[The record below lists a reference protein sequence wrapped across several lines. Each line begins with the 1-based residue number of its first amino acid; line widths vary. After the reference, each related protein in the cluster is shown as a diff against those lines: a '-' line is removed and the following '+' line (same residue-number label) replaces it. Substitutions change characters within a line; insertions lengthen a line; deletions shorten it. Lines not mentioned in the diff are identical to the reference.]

1 MAVSDRL
8 LLLVDRVADGTG
20 RPPLERAFVAIEGE
34 RIVALGPVGDHE
46 EGRPGA
52 TRRLAY
58 PGCTLVPGL
67 VDSHVHLTFSAG
79 PIPLRQL
86 QDDSDIRLAL
96 RGIANARAAL
106 QAGVTTVR
114 DLGSR
119 GRIALELRDAITA
132 GVVPGPR
139 VLACGRPITSP
150 GGHCHFLGGA
160 ARGVEAVSRLAAE
173 LIEQGADAIKIMGTG
188 GNMTE
193 GSDPLQAQFSV
204 AELREIV
211 RIARAARRRVTVHAR
226 GVDGMRR
233 AVDAGVDGIEH
244 ARMEV
249 APGHWGFD
257 EGLARAMA
265 DQGITAAPTLAASFR
280 ASQAKAGGAKVGL
293 REGMVPIPVRQQN
306 ARRLREQGVRV
317 VVGTDAGAAL
327 ARFDEAA
334 HLEMELLV
342 GAGWTPLEALEA
354 GTRGAAAAIGMQ
366 HDVGTVEPGKVADLV
381 VVRGD
386 PTRNISDIRQVEHV
400 FQRGRLVA
408 SGGHLLDDRRPLP
421 WPPGEI
427 AERRS
432 LWDRLA

>member
-1 MAVSDRL
+1 VDRL
-8 LLLVDRVADGTG
+8 IDGTG
-20 RPPLERAFVAIEGE
+20 RAPVERAFVAIEGE
-34 RIVALGPVGDHE
+34 RIVAAGPVGERDRRLPH
-46 EGRPGA
+46 A
-52 TRRLAY
+52 TRLDY
-58 PGCTLVPGL
+58 PGCTLLPGL

-79 PIPLRQL
+79 AVPLKQL
-86 QDDSDIRLAL
+86 QADSDMRLAL
-96 RGIANARAAL
+96 TGMANARAAL

-119 GRIALELRDAITA
+119 GRISLELRDAIAA

-150 GGHCHFLGGA
+150 RGHCHFLGGV
-160 ARGVEAVSRLAAE
+160 ARGVDAVSRLAAE
-173 LIEQGADAIKIMGTG
+173 LLEEGADAIKVMGTG

-193 GSDPLQAQFSV
+193 GSDPLAAQFSV

-211 RIARAARRRVTVHAR
+211 KVAGDAGRRVTVHAR

-233 AVDAGVDGIEH
+233 AVEAGVQGIEH

-249 APGHWGFD
+249 APGQWGFD
-257 EGLARAMA
+257 DEVARAMA

-280 ASQAKAGGAKVGL
+280 ASQAKAAGAKVGL

-306 ARRLREQGVRV
+306 ARRLRERGVRV

-342 GAGWTPLEALEA
+342 GAGWSPLDAIEA
-354 GTRGAAAAIGMQ
+354 GTRGAAAAIGLLEEI
-366 HDVGTVEPGKVADLV
+366 GTIEPGKIADLV

-386 PTRNISDIRQVEHV
+386 PSRNISDIRHVEHI
-400 FQRGRLVA
+400 FQRGREVA
-408 SGGHLLDDRRPLP
+408 SGGGVLADRRPRP
-421 WPPGEI
+421 WPAGEI

-432 LWDRLA
+432 LWAHLQ

>member
-1 MAVSDRL
+1 VDRL
-8 LLLVDRVADGTG
+8 IDGTG
-20 RPPLERAFVAIEGE
+20 HAPVERAFVAIEGE
-34 RIVALGPVGDHE
+34 RIVAVGPVGERDR
-46 EGRPGA
+46 GLPRA
-52 TRRLAY
+52 TRLDY
-58 PGCTLVPGL
+58 PGCTLLPGL

-79 PIPLRQL
+79 AVPLKQL
-86 QDDSDIRLAL
+86 QADSDTRLAL
-96 RGIANARAAL
+96 TGMANARAAL

-119 GRIALELRDAITA
+119 GRISLELRDAIAA

-150 GGHCHFLGGA
+150 RGHCHFLGGV
-160 ARGVEAVSRLAAE
+160 ARGVDAVSRLAAE
-173 LIEQGADAIKIMGTG
+173 LLEEGADAIKVMGTG

-211 RIARAARRRVTVHAR
+211 KVAGDAGRRVTVHAR

-233 AVDAGVDGIEH
+233 AVEAGVHGIEH

-249 APGHWGFD
+249 APGQWGFD
-257 EGLARAMA
+257 DEVARAMA

-280 ASQAKAGGAKVGL
+280 ASQAKAAGAKVGL

-306 ARRLREQGVRV
+306 ARRLRERGVRV

-342 GAGWTPLEALEA
+342 GAGWSPLDAIEA
-354 GTRGAAAAIGMQ
+354 GTRGAAAAIGLLE
-366 HDVGTVEPGKVADLV
+366 DIGTVEPGKIADLV

-386 PTRNISDIRQVEHV
+386 PSRNISDIRHVEHV
-400 FQRGRLVA
+400 FQRGREVA
-408 SGGHLLDDRRPLP
+408 SGGGLLADRRPLP
-421 WPPGEI
+421 WPVGEI

-432 LWDRLA
+432 LWAHLQ

>member
-1 MAVSDRL
+1 VDRL
-8 LLLVDRVADGTG
+8 IDGTG
-20 RPPLERAFVAIEGE
+20 RPPVERAFVAIEGE
-34 RIVALGPVGDHE
+34 RIVAAGPVGERDRRLPH
-46 EGRPGA
+46 A
-52 TRRLAY
+52 TRLDY
-58 PGCTLVPGL
+58 PGCTLLPGL

-79 PIPLRQL
+79 AVPLKQL
-86 QDDSDIRLAL
+86 QADSDMRLAL
-96 RGIANARAAL
+96 TGMANARAAL

-119 GRIALELRDAITA
+119 GRISLELRDAIAA

-150 GGHCHFLGGA
+150 RGHCHFLGGV
-160 ARGVEAVSRLAAE
+160 ARGVDAVSRLAAE
-173 LIEQGADAIKIMGTG
+173 LLEEGADAIKVMGTG

-193 GSDPLQAQFSV
+193 GSDPLAAQFSV

-211 RIARAARRRVTVHAR
+211 KVAGDAGRRVTVHAR

-233 AVDAGVDGIEH
+233 AVEAGVQGIEH

-249 APGHWGFD
+249 APGQWGFD
-257 EGLARAMA
+257 DEVARAMA

-280 ASQAKAGGAKVGL
+280 ASQAKAAGAKVGL

-306 ARRLREQGVRV
+306 ARRLRERGVRV

-342 GAGWTPLEALEA
+342 GAGWSPLDAIEA
-354 GTRGAAAAIGMQ
+354 GTRGAAAAIGLLEEI
-366 HDVGTVEPGKVADLV
+366 GTIEPGKIADLV

-386 PTRNISDIRQVEHV
+386 PSRNISDIRHVEHI
-400 FQRGRLVA
+400 FQRGREVA
-408 SGGHLLDDRRPLP
+408 SGGGVLADRRPRP
-421 WPPGEI
+421 WPAGEI

-432 LWDRLA
+432 LWAHLQ

>member
-1 MAVSDRL
+1 
-8 LLLVDRVADGTG
+8 
-20 RPPLERAFVAIEGE
+20 
-34 RIVALGPVGDHE
+34 
-46 EGRPGA
+46 
-52 TRRLAY
+52 
-58 PGCTLVPGL
+58 

-79 PIPLRQL
+79 AVPLKQL
-86 QDDSDIRLAL
+86 QADSDMRLAL
-96 RGIANARAAL
+96 TGMANARAAL

-119 GRIALELRDAITA
+119 GRISLELRDAIAA

-150 GGHCHFLGGA
+150 RGHCHFLGGV
-160 ARGVEAVSRLAAE
+160 ARGVDAVSRLAAE
-173 LIEQGADAIKIMGTG
+173 LLEEGADAIKVMGTG

-193 GSDPLQAQFSV
+193 GSDPLAAQFSV

-211 RIARAARRRVTVHAR
+211 KVAGDAGRRVTVHAR

-233 AVDAGVDGIEH
+233 AVEAGVQGIEH

-249 APGHWGFD
+249 APGQWGFD
-257 EGLARAMA
+257 DEVARAMA

-280 ASQAKAGGAKVGL
+280 ASQAKAAGAKVGL

-306 ARRLREQGVRV
+306 ARRLRERGVRV

-342 GAGWTPLEALEA
+342 GAGWSPLDAIEA
-354 GTRGAAAAIGMQ
+354 GTRGAAAAIGLLEEI
-366 HDVGTVEPGKVADLV
+366 GTIEPGKIADLV

-386 PTRNISDIRQVEHV
+386 PSRNISDIRHVEHI
-400 FQRGRLVA
+400 FQRGREVA
-408 SGGHLLDDRRPLP
+408 SGGGVLADRRPRP
-421 WPPGEI
+421 WPAGEI

-432 LWDRLA
+432 LWAHLQ

>member
-1 MAVSDRL
+1 VDRL
-8 LLLVDRVADGTG
+8 IDGTG
-20 RPPLERAFVAIEGE
+20 RAPVERAFVAIEGE
-34 RIVALGPVGDHE
+34 RIVAAGPVGERDRRLPH
-46 EGRPGA
+46 A
-52 TRRLAY
+52 TRLDY
-58 PGCTLVPGL
+58 PGCTLLPGL

-79 PIPLRQL
+79 AVPLKQL
-86 QDDSDIRLAL
+86 QADSDMRLAL
-96 RGIANARAAL
+96 TGMANARAAL

-119 GRIALELRDAITA
+119 GRISLELRDAIAA

-150 GGHCHFLGGA
+150 RGHCHFLGGV
-160 ARGVEAVSRLAAE
+160 ARGVDAVSRLAAE
-173 LIEQGADAIKIMGTG
+173 LLEEGADAIKVMGTG

-193 GSDPLQAQFSV
+193 GSDPLAAQFSV

-211 RIARAARRRVTVHAR
+211 KVAGDAGRRVTVHAR

-233 AVDAGVDGIEH
+233 AVEAGVHGIEH

-249 APGHWGFD
+249 APGQWGFD
-257 EGLARAMA
+257 DEVARAMA

-280 ASQAKAGGAKVGL
+280 ASQAKAAGAKVGL

-306 ARRLREQGVRV
+306 ARRLRERGVRV

-342 GAGWTPLEALEA
+342 GAGWSPLDAIEA
-354 GTRGAAAAIGMQ
+354 GTRGAAAAIGLLEEI
-366 HDVGTVEPGKVADLV
+366 GTIEPGKIADLV

-386 PTRNISDIRQVEHV
+386 PSRNISDIRHVEHI
-400 FQRGRLVA
+400 FQRGREVA
-408 SGGHLLDDRRPLP
+408 SGGGVLADRRPRP
-421 WPPGEI
+421 WPAGEI

-432 LWDRLA
+432 LWAHLQ

>member
-1 MAVSDRL
+1 VDRL
-8 LLLVDRVADGTG
+8 IDGTG
-20 RPPLERAFVAIEGE
+20 RAPVERAFVAIEGE
-34 RIVALGPVGDHE
+34 RIVAAGPVGERDRRLPH
-46 EGRPGA
+46 A
-52 TRRLAY
+52 TRLDY
-58 PGCTLVPGL
+58 PGCTLLPGL

-79 PIPLRQL
+79 AVPLKQL
-86 QDDSDIRLAL
+86 QADSDMRLAL
-96 RGIANARAAL
+96 TGMANARAAL

-114 DLGSR
+114 DLGAR
-119 GRIALELRDAITA
+119 GRISLELRDAIAA

-150 GGHCHFLGGA
+150 RGHCHFLGGV
-160 ARGVEAVSRLAAE
+160 ARGVDAVSRLAAE
-173 LIEQGADAIKIMGTG
+173 LLEEGADAIKVMGTG

-193 GSDPLQAQFSV
+193 GSDPLAAQFSV

-211 RIARAARRRVTVHAR
+211 KVAGDAGRRVTVHAR

-233 AVDAGVDGIEH
+233 AVEAGVQGIEH

-249 APGHWGFD
+249 APGQWGFD
-257 EGLARAMA
+257 DEVARAMA

-280 ASQAKAGGAKVGL
+280 ASQAKAAGAKVGL

-306 ARRLREQGVRV
+306 ARRLRERGVRV

-342 GAGWTPLEALEA
+342 GAGWSPLDAIEA
-354 GTRGAAAAIGMQ
+354 GTRGAAAAIGLLEEI
-366 HDVGTVEPGKVADLV
+366 GTIEPGKIADLV

-386 PTRNISDIRQVEHV
+386 PSRNISDIRHVEHI
-400 FQRGRLVA
+400 FQRGREVA
-408 SGGHLLDDRRPLP
+408 SGGGVLADRRPRP
-421 WPPGEI
+421 WPAGEI

-432 LWDRLA
+432 LWAHLQ

>member
-1 MAVSDRL
+1 VSDA
-8 LLLVDRVADGTG
+8 LLLVVDRLIDGTG
-20 RPPLERAFVAIEGE
+20 RAPVERAFVAIEGE
-34 RIVALGPVGDHE
+34 RIVAAGPVGERDRRLPH
-46 EGRPGA
+46 A
-52 TRRLAY
+52 TRLDY
-58 PGCTLVPGL
+58 PGCTLLPGL

-79 PIPLRQL
+79 AVPLKQL
-86 QDDSDIRLAL
+86 QADSDMRLAL
-96 RGIANARAAL
+96 TGMANARAAL

-119 GRIALELRDAITA
+119 GRISLELRDAIAA

-150 GGHCHFLGGA
+150 RGHCHFLGGV
-160 ARGVEAVSRLAAE
+160 ARGVDAVSRLAAE
-173 LIEQGADAIKIMGTG
+173 LLEEGADAIKVMGTG

-193 GSDPLQAQFSV
+193 GSDPLEAQFSV

-211 RIARAARRRVTVHAR
+211 KVAGDAGRRVTVHAR

-233 AVDAGVDGIEH
+233 AVEAGVQGIEH

-249 APGHWGFD
+249 APGQWGFD
-257 EGLARAMA
+257 DEVARAMA

-280 ASQAKAGGAKVGL
+280 ASQAKAAGAKVGL

-306 ARRLREQGVRV
+306 ARRLRERGVRV

-342 GAGWTPLEALEA
+342 GAGWSPLDAIEA
-354 GTRGAAAAIGMQ
+354 GTRGAAAAIGLLEEI
-366 HDVGTVEPGKVADLV
+366 GTIEPGKIADLV

-386 PTRNISDIRQVEHV
+386 PSRNISDIRHVEHI
-400 FQRGRLVA
+400 FQRGREVA
-408 SGGHLLDDRRPLP
+408 SGGGVLADRRPRP
-421 WPPGEI
+421 WPAGEI

-432 LWDRLA
+432 LWAHLQ

>member
-1 MAVSDRL
+1 VDRL
-8 LLLVDRVADGTG
+8 IDGTG
-20 RPPLERAFVAIEGE
+20 RAPVERAFVAIEGE
-34 RIVALGPVGDHE
+34 RIVAAGPVGERDRGLPH
-46 EGRPGA
+46 A
-52 TRRLAY
+52 TRLDY
-58 PGCTLVPGL
+58 PGCTLLPGL

-79 PIPLRQL
+79 AVPLKQL
-86 QDDSDIRLAL
+86 QADSDMRLAL
-96 RGIANARAAL
+96 TGMANARAAL

-119 GRIALELRDAITA
+119 GRISLELRDAIAA

-150 GGHCHFLGGA
+150 RGHCHFLGGV
-160 ARGVEAVSRLAAE
+160 ARGVDAVSRLAAE
-173 LIEQGADAIKIMGTG
+173 LLEEGADAIKVMGTG

-193 GSDPLQAQFSV
+193 GSDPLAAQFSV

-211 RIARAARRRVTVHAR
+211 KVAGDAGRRVTVHAR

-233 AVDAGVDGIEH
+233 AVEAGVQGIEH

-249 APGHWGFD
+249 APGQWGFD
-257 EGLARAMA
+257 DEVARAMA

-280 ASQAKAGGAKVGL
+280 ASQAKAAGAKVGL

-306 ARRLREQGVRV
+306 ARRLRERGVRV

-342 GAGWTPLEALEA
+342 GAGWSPLDAIEA
-354 GTRGAAAAIGMQ
+354 GTRGAAAAIGLLEEI
-366 HDVGTVEPGKVADLV
+366 GTIEPGKIADLV

-386 PTRNISDIRQVEHV
+386 PSRNISDIRHVEHI
-400 FQRGRLVA
+400 FQRGREVA
-408 SGGHLLDDRRPLP
+408 SGGGVLADRRPRP
-421 WPPGEI
+421 WPAGEI

-432 LWDRLA
+432 LWAHLQ